1 MLIDD
6 LTKYGLFQD
15 FDELGLKKL
24 MQFAKFKRF
33 AAGTEIFQQDQP
45 GAGVFFILEGHVQS
59 IKTDFDGESEI
70 LDDLK
75 AGDFFGETTLFGEVI
90 DRDNS
95 YNAITEV
102 AGIWLNTLE
111 YRRLQNSGPTELS
124 RLLLRV
130 IIGLANT
137 FREKNNEFAKIKK
150 ELEELQEA

>member
-24 MQFAKFKRF
+24 MQFAKYKRF
-33 AAGTEIFQQDQP
+33 EAGTEIFPQDQP
-45 GAGVFFILEGHVQS
+45 GAGVFFILEGQVQS
-59 IKTDFDGESEI
+59 VKADFDGESEI
-70 LDDLK
+70 IDEFS
-75 AGDFFGETTLFGEVI
+75 AGDFFGETTLFGEVL
-90 DRDNS
+90 DWENS
-95 YNAITEV
+95 YNAV
-102 AGIWLNTLE
+102 SDVSGIWLNTLE
-111 YRRLQNSGPTELS
+111 YRRLQNSGPAELS

-137 FREKNNEFAKIKK
+137 FREKNTEFAKLKK